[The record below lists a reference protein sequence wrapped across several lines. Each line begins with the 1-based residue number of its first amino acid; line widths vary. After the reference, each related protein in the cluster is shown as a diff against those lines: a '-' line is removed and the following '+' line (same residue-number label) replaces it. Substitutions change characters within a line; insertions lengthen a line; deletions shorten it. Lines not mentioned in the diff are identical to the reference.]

1 MDRVFAA
8 LASLPRRQVI
18 AFLSQ
23 TALSTADLAERF
35 SVSRPAMSRHLAVL
49 ERAGLVSGARQGQRV
64 LYRLN
69 CDTLLNALARF
80 ASEVDGPLRRERP
93 RDAL

>member
-1 MDRVFAA
+1 MDRVFEA
-8 LASLPRRQVI
+8 LASDPRRRII

-35 SVSRPAMSRHLAVL
+35 AISRPAMSRHLAVL
-49 ERAGLVSGARQGQRV
+49 ERAGLVSGARQGQHV

-69 CDTLLNALARF
+69 RDTLLDALARF
-80 ASEVDGPLRRERP
+80 ASAVDGPLRREP
-93 RDAL
+93 RNAL